1 DNQIEKI
8 IKTQFTAVQ
17 PAVEWKFTEA
27 AMNYIINKK
36 KNDDAKIERIAFNDV
51 YPLFGAI
58 DIRNSSVHRA
68 HAIQL
73 DLAEQLKMVQAIIK
87 KAQQKIHFPLL
98 MEIEFKIDKF
108 LYSATESLLTN
119 EETQIHDFLQNQV
132 ASLFNHLKDT
142 VPEL

>member
-1 DNQIEKI
+1 
-8 IKTQFTAVQ
+8 
-17 PAVEWKFTEA
+17 
-27 AMNYIINKK
+27 

-132 ASLFNHLKDT
+132 TSLFNHLKDT
-142 VPEL
+142 VPELRKNIESYYKELDDTVNMVYMHRKNFDDSIARIN